1 MSNFLLP
8 LLSLPTPSLSHQH
21 HPSISLLQTCP
32 NQPSTARRTTASMVG
47 TTPLANHFARRELR
61 PQSMHG
67 MEDPAQDAAA
77 AATTAAAATPTAS
90 TPSPS
95 TKARTAG
102 ASKQR
107 RAHGGEEG
115 TENML
120 SRLTSKLQEKRKT
133 FAFGFAVEDG
143 RGGEQSAGDGRPLD
157 DLVRE
162 LELGDSAKSELERK
176 KKEKK
181 KAKKLVKKGAAKP
194 QTKEKDGGGECVVV
208 EEYKGADADPPASST
223 SAAAPAPPSSS
234 AEPSQ
239 GMRFSFISFPFTP
252 AW

>member
-1 MSNFLLP
+1 
-8 LLSLPTPSLSHQH
+8 
-21 HPSISLLQTCP
+21 
-32 NQPSTARRTTASMVG
+32 MVG
-47 TTPLANHFARRELR
+47 TTPLASHFARRELR
-61 PQSMHG
+61 PESMHG

-77 AATTAAAATPTAS
+77 AATPTAS

-95 TKARTAG
+95 TKAHTAG

-107 RAHGGEEG
+107 RARGGEEA
-115 TENML
+115 TEKML

-143 RGGEQSAGDGRPLD
+143 SGGEQSSGDSRPLD

-181 KAKKLVKKGAAKP
+181 KAKKLAKKGAAKP
-194 QTKEKDGGGECVVV
+194 QTKEKDGSGECVVV
-208 EEYKGADADPPASST
+208 EEDEGADADSPASST
-223 SAAAPAPPSSS
+223 SAAAPAPPPSS
-234 AEPSQ
+234 AETSQ
-239 GMRFSFISFPFTP
+239 GMCFCLIPFPSTH

>member
-1 MSNFLLP
+1 
-8 LLSLPTPSLSHQH
+8 
-21 HPSISLLQTCP
+21 
-32 NQPSTARRTTASMVG
+32 MVG
-47 TTPLANHFARRELR
+47 TTPLASHFARRELR
-61 PQSMHG
+61 PESMRG

-77 AATTAAAATPTAS
+77 AATTAAAATPAS
-90 TPSPS
+90 TPNPS
-95 TKARTAG
+95 TKAHTAG

-107 RAHGGEEG
+107 RAHGGEEA
-115 TENML
+115 TEKML

-143 RGGEQSAGDGRPLD
+143 SGGEQSSGDGRPLD

-181 KAKKLVKKGAAKP
+181 KAKKLAKKRAAKP
-194 QTKEKDGGGECVVV
+194 QTKENDASGECVVV
-208 EEYKGADADPPASST
+208 EEDEGADADSPASST
-223 SAAAPAPPSSS
+223 SAAAPAPPPSS
-234 AEPSQ
+234 AETSQ
-239 GMRFSFISFPFTP
+239 GMRFYLIPFPSPP